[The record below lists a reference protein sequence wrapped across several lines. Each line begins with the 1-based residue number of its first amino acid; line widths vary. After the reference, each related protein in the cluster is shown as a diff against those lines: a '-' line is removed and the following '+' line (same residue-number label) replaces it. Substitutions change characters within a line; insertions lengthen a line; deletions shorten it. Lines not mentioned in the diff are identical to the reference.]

1 VIASSNW
8 RVRGGRIIAFVFPL
22 DALAYALKLAVPWRL
37 VSTHASSIVVGNE
50 IGLIVCILA
59 FFGAAVC
66 LRGWK
71 MVLVV
76 IASVVLGY
84 FWLASILWWV
94 MVR

>member
-1 VIASSNW
+1 VIALANW
-8 RVRGGRIIAFVFPL
+8 RTQGARLTTIAIAL
-22 DALAYALKLAVPWRL
+22 DALSYALKLVIPWRL
-37 VSTHASSIVVGNE
+37 ISTHEALIVVGDE
-50 IGLIVCILA
+50 AGFIVCILT

-94 MVR
+94 MVK